1 MDCDTYCYEELQ
13 SHKRGNG
20 WSPEANWDKEKRD
33 EGKDNKGIRVIMRR
47 VILFNDN
54 YVSGEFGSKL
64 DDILNS
70 SERLNEKLVVI
81 NSNVSTKKGTE
92 GNGNIDTGAQY

>member
-1 MDCDTYCYEELQ
+1 MGCWILNQRNQRSSSITYCIKNLYNKVQ
-13 SHKRGNG
+13 S
-20 WSPEANWDKEKRD
+20 A
-33 EGKDNKGIRVIMRR
+33 
-47 VILFNDN
+47 LFNDN